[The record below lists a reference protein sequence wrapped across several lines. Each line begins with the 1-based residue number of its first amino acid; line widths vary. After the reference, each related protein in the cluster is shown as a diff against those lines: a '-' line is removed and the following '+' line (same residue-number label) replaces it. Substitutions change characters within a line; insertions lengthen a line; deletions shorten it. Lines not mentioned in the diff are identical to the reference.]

1 MILQVKRAQRGDTG
15 AFAALI
21 EENKMAL
28 RRIAH
33 GFFESEEDVADVL
46 QETVLNAFEHL
57 PELKNARYFKTWLVR
72 ILINNC
78 NSLYRENR
86 RSVPFEELPETL
98 PAAPPPSDLE
108 FFEMLRSLPPDSRL
122 IFQLYYGER
131 FTTREIAG
139 MLKMNESTVKSRLS
153 RGKKQL
159 REGLRFQGLA

>member
-86 RSVPFEELPETL
+86 RSVPFDEMPETL

>member
-21 EENKMAL
+21 EENKMVL

-86 RSVPFEELPETL
+86 RSVPFDELPETL

>member
-1 MILQVKRAQRGDTG
+1 M
-15 AFAALI
+15 
-21 EENKMAL
+21 
-28 RRIAH
+28 
-33 GFFESEEDVADVL
+33 

-86 RSVPFEELPETL
+86 RSVPFDELPETV

-139 MLKMNESTVKSRLS
+139 MLKMNESTVKSRLK

>member
-86 RSVPFEELPETL
+86 RSVPFDELPETL

-139 MLKMNESTVKSRLS
+139 MLKMSESTVKSRLS

>member
-86 RSVPFEELPETL
+86 RSMPFDELPETL

>member
-86 RSVPFEELPETL
+86 RSVPFDELPETV
-98 PAAPPPSDLE
+98 PAAPPPCDLE

>member
-1 MILQVKRAQRGDTG
+1 M
-15 AFAALI
+15 
-21 EENKMAL
+21 
-28 RRIAH
+28 
-33 GFFESEEDVADVL
+33 
-46 QETVLNAFEHL
+46 
-57 PELKNARYFKTWLVR
+57 R

-98 PAAPPPSDLE
+98 LAAPPPCDLE

>member
-33 GFFESEEDVADVL
+33 GFFESEEEVADVL

-86 RSVPFEELPETL
+86 RSVPFDELPETL

>member
-33 GFFESEEDVADVL
+33 GFFESEEDVANVL

-86 RSVPFEELPETL
+86 RSVPFDELPETV

>member
-1 MILQVKRAQRGDTG
+1 
-15 AFAALI
+15 
-21 EENKMAL
+21 MAL

-86 RSVPFEELPETL
+86 RSVPFDELPETL

>member
-86 RSVPFEELPETL
+86 RSVPFDELPETL

>member
-86 RSVPFEELPETL
+86 RSVPFDEMPETL
-98 PAAPPPSDLE
+98 PTAPPPCDLE
-108 FFEMLRSLPPDSRL
+108 FFERLRSLPTDSRL

>member
-86 RSVPFEELPETL
+86 RSVPFDELPETL
-98 PAAPPPSDLE
+98 PAAPPSSGGISPPLPRWTP
-108 FFEMLRSLPPDSRL
+108 RSGRRISSLMAENSRSGRSVLCAVWRQACARLPCC
-122 IFQLYYGER
+122 
-131 FTTREIAG
+131 
-139 MLKMNESTVKSRLS
+139 
-153 RGKKQL
+153 
-159 REGLRFQGLA
+159 LAAVRRSASPTL

>member
-86 RSVPFEELPETL
+86 RSVPFDELPETV